1 MLYRSG
7 ILALA
12 MLAACAEAGV
22 SNDRQGRPDAP
33 VGVNPTPDAPEQQPQ
48 PDAPMQQQPDAACG
62 PTMMEALANP
72 GFDGTPVGTG
82 WTETR
87 IDAASPL
94 VVPATDAGIAAVDGA
109 DIVWLGGFA
118 KAAASNKDSLV
129 QTFTVPAGATSLVL
143 SGSWWVSTEELAGTY
158 DTAKVEL
165 LTSTGTVIEAAVS
178 ISNASPHD
186 AWTTF
191 SKSFAS
197 PHAGET
203 VQLRLSS
210 ASDDTYRTNFH
221 FDHFSL
227 KATAPAAGCP

>member
-1 MLYRSG
+1 MQYRSG
-7 ILALA
+7 LLALA
-12 MLAACAEAGV
+12 TLGACAQAGV
-22 SNDRQGRPDAP
+22 ANDHQGRPDAP
-33 VGVNPTPDAPEQQPQ
+33 TGTPTIDAPMQVF
-48 PDAPMQQQPDAACG
+48 PDAPMQQPDAACG
-62 PTMMEALANP
+62 PTMMEALSNP
-72 GFDGTPVGTG
+72 GFDGTPVGSG

-94 VVPATDAGIAAVDGA
+94 IVPATDAGIAAVDGA

-118 KAAASNKDSLV
+118 RAAATNKDSLV
-129 QTFTVPAGATSLVL
+129 QTFTIPTGATSLVL
-143 SGSWWVSTEELAGTY
+143 TGSWWVSTEELAGTY

-186 AWTTF
+186 AWNTF
-191 SKSFAS
+191 SKTFGTA
-197 PHAGET
+197 HAGET

-227 KATAPAAGCP
+227 KATAPVPGCP